1 MRNLSRPIKVLIADA
16 HPLFRLGIRTMLQQM
31 LQPKACIVGE
41 VNDGESLV
49 AETARLLPDVVLL
62 EVQLPRLQGPD
73 ATRQILRLLPHTR
86 ILALSSAS
94 DPQSIHDMMH
104 AGAAGYLVKTIQAE
118 EITAA
123 LKEILSG
130 NTYYSRDAYAASLAP
145 PEPSDNHRQE
155 PPAFTRPN
163 GSPVLTK
170 REWEI
175 LHFVAEEKSNQEIA
189 RLLFLSPRTVETH
202 KRNMLLKLKMKNV
215 AGLVKFYLQSGRR
228 DALAS

>member
-1 MRNLSRPIKVLIADA
+1 MRNLSRPIKILIADA

-31 LQPKACIVGE
+31 LHPKICIVGE

-73 ATRQILRLLPHTR
+73 ATRQILRLLPQTR
-86 ILALSSAS
+86 ILALSSIS
-94 DPQSIHDMMH
+94 DPHSILDMMR

-123 LKEILSG
+123 LKEVLAG
-130 NTYYSRDAYAASLAP
+130 NTYFSREAAAAVLVASEQPGADQPEPVSAGSEAP
-145 PEPSDNHRQE
+145 P
-155 PPAFTRPN
+155 
-163 GSPVLTK
+163 GLTK

-189 RLLFLSPRTVETH
+189 RLLYLSPRTVETH

-215 AGLVKFYLQSGRR
+215 AGLVKYYLQSGAR

>member
-1 MRNLSRPIKVLIADA
+1 MRNLSRPIKILIADA

-31 LQPKACIVGE
+31 LHPKICIVGE

-73 ATRQILRLLPHTR
+73 ATRQILRLLPQTR
-86 ILALSSAS
+86 ILALSSIS
-94 DPQSIHDMMH
+94 DPPSILDMMR

-123 LKEILSG
+123 LKEVLSG
-130 NTYYSRDAYAASLAP
+130 NTYFSREAAAAVLASSEP
-145 PEPSDNHRQE
+145 PGAEQPEPVSAGSE
-155 PPAFTRPN
+155 VPP
-163 GSPVLTK
+163 GLTK

-189 RLLFLSPRTVETH
+189 RLLYLSPRTVETH

-215 AGLVKFYLQSGRR
+215 AGLVKYYLQSGAR